1 MDRFV
6 RGLPKSELHIHIEG
20 TLEARMMFDLAR
32 RNAVDLPYGSIEEV
46 EAAYAFA
53 DLQSFL
59 DIYYEAAAVLRK
71 ESDFAD
77 LMSAYLTRA
86 AADGVRHAEVFF
98 DPQTH
103 TERGIDIGT
112 VIRGFVSAQE
122 DAAPDITSTL
132 ILCFLRHLPAH
143 AAVETLEAAR
153 PHLQHVQGVG
163 LDSGEK
169 GNPPE
174 LFAEPYRMAVE
185 AGLIPVAHAGEE
197 GPAGYIRS
205 ALDVLGARR
214 IDHGVR
220 AWDDPELVERL
231 ARERVPLTI
240 CPLSNQRLQ
249 VFPDL
254 GRHPLKRFMD
264 AGVLVT
270 VNSDDPAYFG
280 GYVGDNYLAIAEALS
295 LTRADLVRLARNS
308 IDASFLTDGRK
319 AALQDEITAYVRSYF
334 GEPLMKGGRR
344 HYP

>member
-1 MDRFV
+1 MTDMERFV

-32 RNAVDLPYGSIEEV
+32 RNGVALPYNSIEEV

-59 DIYYEAAAVLRK
+59 DIYYEAAAVLRT
-71 ESDFAD
+71 EEDFAD
-77 LMSAYLTRA
+77 LMSAYLARA
-86 AADGVRHAEVFF
+86 AADGVRHAEIFF

-132 ILCFLRHLPAH
+132 ILCFLRHLPAE
-143 AAVETLEAAR
+143 AAVETLDAAR
-153 PHLQHVQGVG
+153 PYLEYIQGVG

-205 ALDVLGARR
+205 TLDVLGARR

-220 AWDDPELVERL
+220 ACDDPDLVDRL
-231 ARERVPLTI
+231 AREQVPLTI

-254 GRHPLKRFMD
+254 RLHPLKRFMD

-280 GYVGDNYLAIAEALS
+280 GYVGDNYLAIADALG
-295 LTRADLVRLARNS
+295 LTRAEMVRLARNS
-308 IDASFLTDGRK
+308 IEATFLPDDRK
-319 AALQDEITAYVRSYF
+319 ATLQDEITAYVGSY
-334 GEPLMKGGRR
+334 PAR
-344 HYP
+344 P